1 VLHGVGAAGKAQKK
15 KTWATLALYGVG
27 AAGDAGSARDDAEL
41 AQVLL
46 QIKRIECI
54 WFLYL

>member
-1 VLHGVGAAGKAQKK
+1 MASALQVKRKKK